1 MKVKNL
7 LILCLLSIFLPLC
20 GQAQNLTIK
29 GKIFDEKGLP
39 KQGATVAISGTSK
52 GTTSGV
58 DGKYEISA
66 PTNGTLV
73 ISFVGYTTLSIPIN
87 GKAEINATLELS
99 TQDLKEI
106 VVIGYGSQKKQDI
119 TSAIA
124 AVKVGD
130 IASRPIVNAADAIT
144 GKSPGIQV
152 LSGSGSPG
160 AELSVRVRG
169 IGSPNGGE
177 PLYVVDGVITPNLKA
192 INPNTIESINVLK
205 DASAAG
211 IYGAAG
217 STNGVVIVTTKQGSK
232 GKPLTEISF
241 YTAIQQVV
249 KKLPVLNNT
258 EFLALQAEI
267 GGAPLAIAP
276 YYDVQNT
283 NNNWQDL
290 IYRDAPQTGINVGTS
305 GGSEKGKY
313 YFGAGYL
320 TQAGI
325 VKNSDFD
332 RYSAKLSIEQ
342 NATDYLK
349 IGGGL
354 NYNRTNQT
362 SITDNLSA
370 NFGGVI
376 TSALVTPQYVPI
388 FYGAGSPYPG
398 LYGTSN
404 LYSGENPISNLYN
417 SQNLTVSNNLLGNA
431 FVEIALPFN
440 IKFKSQFNTVMNN
453 TKRDYFQDP
462 FASLTGIPTRGAAN
476 SLYNEV
482 FRWGLDNTLN
492 WKKVVGSHSFDV
504 ILGTAALKET
514 IFNSYQSAQGFGSN
528 VVKTLNA
535 ASANYTVS
543 TGNYEWTTNS
553 YFGRLNYAFDNRYLA
568 TVTFRQDGS
577 SRVGQNQ
584 RWGSF
589 PAFSLG
595 WKVSNEKFMENITW
609 AQNVKIRAG
618 WGKTGNL
625 PPYTLLYPSYSLLN
639 AGAPYAYNG
648 GAASSGVSPSNQL
661 GNSDLKWE
669 SAIQTNLGFDVSFL
683 KNNLT
688 LTVDYYHKK
697 VEDLIF
703 TQQLPL
709 TTGGALTALNL
720 PGFNINKGIEMSLDA
735 NIINKTDFEWNS
747 NFNIS
752 FNKNN
757 VEGIDENISF
767 QTGAVQVAGSRVP
780 LYTQIIKN
788 NYPLGTF
795 WGYKTNGVN
804 PQTGNLIYGDKLE
817 QIGSALPKYT
827 FGFSNNFKYKNL
839 SLSLLIDGTQGNDIY
854 NSLRME
860 TEAMSG
866 FTNQSTAVLRRWQKV
881 GDITDIPRALGN
893 RGANAAEAAKQQ
905 NLISSHFVEDGS
917 FVRLR
922 NLTLGYDLDNQLVS
936 KLGLSGVK
944 VYFTAQNLLTLTNYS
959 GYYPEVN
966 AYGQGT
972 NNQASNT
979 GSAVSLLSLGI
990 DRGTYPA
997 AKTFTLGL
1005 NIQL

>member
-7 LILCLLSIFLPLC
+7 LILCFLSIFLPLFV
-20 GQAQNLTIK
+20 QAQNLSVR
-29 GKIFDEKGLP
+29 GKIYDEKGLP
-39 KQGATVAISGTSK
+39 KQGATILVSGSSK
-52 GTTSGV
+52 GTTSGM
-58 DGKYEISA
+58 DGKYEINA
-66 PTNGTLV
+66 PANGTLI
-73 ISFVGYTTLSIPIN
+73 ISFVGYSTLSIPIN
-87 GKAEINATLELS
+87 GKSEINAILELS
-99 TQDLKEI
+99 SQDLKEI

-119 TSAIA
+119 TSAIS

-130 IASRPIVNAADAIT
+130 ITSRPIVSAEESIT

-160 AELSVRVRG
+160 SELSVRVRG

-217 STNGVVIVTTKQGSK
+217 STNGVVIVTTKQGTK
-232 GKPLTEISF
+232 GKPSTEISF
-241 YTAIQQVV
+241 YTAIQRVV

-267 GGAPLAIAP
+267 GGTPLSIAP

-305 GGSEKGKY
+305 GGSENGKY
-313 YFGAGYL
+313 YFGVGYL

-325 VKNSDFD
+325 VKNSNFD
-332 RYSAKLSIEQ
+332 RYSAKLSAEQ
-342 NATDYLK
+342 NATNYLK
-349 IGGGL
+349 VGGNL
-354 NYNRTNQT
+354 NYNRTNQST
-362 SITDNLSA
+362 ITDNLSA

-376 TSALVTPQYVPI
+376 TSALVTPQYIPI
-388 FYGAGSPYPG
+388 YYGANSPYPG

-404 LYSGENPISNLYN
+404 LYSGENPISGIYN
-417 SQNLTVSNNLLGNA
+417 SENKTIGNNLLGNA
-431 FVEIALPFN
+431 FVEISLPFD
-440 IKFKSQFNTVMNN
+440 IKFKSQFNAVLNN
-453 TKRDYFQDP
+453 SKRDYFQDP
-462 FASLTGIPTRGAAN
+462 FASLTGIPTRGAA
-476 SLYNEV
+476 SSSYNEV

-492 WKKVVGSHSFDV
+492 WKRVFREHSFDV
-504 ILGTAALKET
+504 ILGTAALHES
-514 IFNSYQSAQGFGSN
+514 IANSFMSAQGFGSN
-528 VVKTLNA
+528 AVKTLNA
-535 ASANYTVS
+535 ASSNYIVS
-543 TGNYEWTTNS
+543 TSNFQWATNS
-553 YFGRLNYAFDNRYLA
+553 YFGRLNYAYNNRFLA
-568 TVTFRQDGS
+568 TATFRQDGS
-577 SRVGQNQ
+577 SRVGLNQ
-584 RWGSF
+584 RWGNF

-609 AQNVKIRAG
+609 AQNFKIRAG

-639 AGAPYAYNG
+639 AGANYAYNG

-661 GNSDLKWE
+661 GNLDLKWE
-669 SAIQTNLGFDVSFL
+669 SALQTNIGFDVSFL

-688 LTVDYYHKK
+688 LTLDYYHKK
-697 VEDLIF
+697 VENLIF

-709 TTGGALTALNL
+709 TTGGAFTALNL
-720 PGFNINKGIEMSLDA
+720 PGYNINKGIEISLDA
-735 NIINKTDFEWNS
+735 NILDKSDFQWNS

-752 FNKNN
+752 FNKNK
-757 VEGIDENISF
+757 VEGISDDISF
-767 QTGAVQVAGSRVP
+767 QTGGVQVAGSRVN

-795 WGYKTNGVN
+795 WGYKTRGVN
-804 PQTGNLIYGDKLE
+804 PETGNLIYGDKLE
-817 QIGSALPKYT
+817 QIGNALPKYT

-839 SLSLLIDGTQGNDIY
+839 SFSLLIDGTQGNNIY

-866 FTNQSTAVLRRWQKV
+866 FTNQSAAVLRRWQKP

-893 RGANAAEAAKQQ
+893 RGSNAAEAAKLQ
-905 NLISSHFVEDGS
+905 NTISSHYVEDGS

-922 NLTLGYDLDNQLVS
+922 NITFGYDLGNQLV
-936 KLGLSGVK
+936 KRLGLSGAK
-944 VYFTAQNLLTLTNYS
+944 IYFTAQNLLTLTNYT

-972 NNQASNT
+972 NNQASSA
-979 GSAVSLLSLGI
+979 GSGISLLSLGI

-997 AKTFTLGL
+997 SKTFTLGL